1 MSPLLVLVASMAAV
15 IGLIV
20 WARLH
25 AFLALLIGAVLVGV
39 LAPAMPAAESV
50 ALAAAEL
57 GAVVGRVGII
67 IALASFIGLGLQHS
81 GGAARIGAFFLGL
94 AGTSRSHY
102 AMAASGYILS
112 IPVFFDTVFYLMAPL
127 IRAMHAQA
135 RWGYALLL
143 MAVVG
148 GAAATHVFVPPTPGP
163 LAAASQLGVDLGLM
177 ILIGAF
183 VGIVA
188 TMGGLLYA
196 SWAFR
201 HWPDLASRVRRE
213 IEHSSTVAAPATAEA
228 GTPSLFLS
236 FLPIVLPI
244 VLIAGRTIVAA
255 GGVAGPA
262 ADAVTFFGDPNVALF
277 LALLATMYLLVST
290 RGFSRDRMSALAEEA
305 FASAGTIILI
315 TAAGGAYGGMLT
327 RAEIGGTLAD
337 LASAA
342 GLPVLL
348 LAFLLASLLKIAQG
362 SSTVAIITSASVLSG
377 LYAGGDPA
385 LLPHPVYAA
394 LAAAGGSLV
403 ISWMNDSGF
412 WVIAKMGGLDNAD
425 TIRMWSGTAATI
437 GTTGFLVVVVLSWLL
452 PLR

>member
-1 MSPLLVLVASMAAV
+1 MAAV

-25 AFLALLIGAVLVGV
+25 AFLALLVGAVIVGV
-39 LAPAMPAAESV
+39 LAPAVNTADSV
-50 ALAAAEL
+50 TLAATEL
-57 GAVVGRVGII
+57 GAVTGRIGII
-67 IALASFIGLGLQHS
+67 IAFASFIGLGLQHS
-81 GGAARIGAFFLGL
+81 GGAARIGAFFIGL
-94 AGTSRSHY
+94 TGAKRGHY
-102 AMAASGYILS
+102 AMAANGYILS

-135 RWGYALLL
+135 RWGYSLFL

-163 LAAASQLGVDLGLM
+163 LAAAAQLNVDLGLM
-177 ILIGAF
+177 IPIGA
-183 VGIVA
+183 VVAVIA
-188 TMGGLLYA
+188 TMGGLVYA

-201 HWPDLASRVRRE
+201 RWPNLAANVRAE
-213 IEHSSTVAAPATAEA
+213 IERSADAAPAVDTQAL
-228 GTPSLFLS
+228 PSLGLS
-236 FLPIVLPI
+236 LAPIVLPI
-244 VLIAGRTIVAA
+244 VLIAGRTAVAA
-255 GGVAGPA
+255 MGMTGPVATTL
-262 ADAVTFFGDPNVALF
+262 TFVGDPNVALF
-277 LALLATMYLLVST
+277 LAVLMTMYLLATVRGTT
-290 RGFSRDRMSALAEEA
+290 RIQMSALAEEA

-327 RAEIGGTLAD
+327 RAEIGATLAD
-337 LASAA
+337 YAA
-342 GLPVLL
+342 AFGLPVLV

-362 SSTVAIITSASVLSG
+362 SSTVAIITSASVIAG
-377 LYAGGDPA
+377 IYAGGDPA

-412 WVIAKMGGLDNAD
+412 WVIAKMGGLDNSE
-425 TIRMWSGTAATI
+425 TLRMWTGTAATI
-437 GTTGFLVVVVLSWLL
+437 GTVGFLTAVLLSWIL

>member
-1 MSPLLVLVASMAAV
+1 MHPLLVLVVSMAVV

-39 LAPAMPAAESV
+39 LSPAIVTAESV
-50 ALAAAEL
+50 TLAATEL
-57 GAVVGRVGII
+57 GAVTGRIGII

-94 AGTSRSHY
+94 TGAKRGHY
-102 AMAASGYILS
+102 AMAANGYILS

-127 IRAMHAQA
+127 IKAMHVQA
-135 RWGYALLL
+135 RWGYSLFL

-148 GAAATHVFVPPTPGP
+148 GAASTHVFVPPTPGP

-177 ILIGAF
+177 ILIGAVVAA
-183 VGIVA
+183 VGTA
-188 TMGGLLYA
+188 GGLVYA
-196 SWAFR
+196 SWAFKR
-201 HWPDLASRVRRE
+201 WPDLGSQVRADIEQASAGEGATQTGRE
-213 IEHSSTVAAPATAEA
+213 
-228 GTPSLFLS
+228 PSLALS

-244 VLIAGRTIVAA
+244 ILIAGRTVVAA
-255 GGVAGPA
+255 SGLTGPL
-262 ADAVTFFGDPNVALF
+262 AVTATFLGDPNVALF

-290 RGFSRDRMSALAEEA
+290 RGMSRLQMAALTEEA

-327 RAEIGGTLAD
+327 RAQIGTTLAD
-337 LASAA
+337 YAA
-342 GLPVLL
+342 ALGLPILV

-362 SSTVAIITSASVLSG
+362 SSTVAIITSASVLAGIYASG
-377 LYAGGDPA
+377 DAA

-412 WVIAKMGGLDNAD
+412 WVIAKMGGLNNSEAL
-425 TIRMWSGTAATI
+425 RMWTGTAATV
-437 GTTGFLVVVVLSWLL
+437 GTTGFLAVVLLSWLL
-452 PLR
+452 PLK

>member
-1 MSPLLVLVASMAAV
+1 MHPLLVLIVSMAVV

-25 AFLALLIGAVLVGV
+25 AFLALLIGAVVVGV
-39 LAPAMPAAESV
+39 LAPAINPAESV
-50 ALAAAEL
+50 TLAATEL
-57 GAVVGRVGII
+57 GAVTGRIGII
-67 IALASFIGLGLQHS
+67 IALASFIGLGLQQS

-94 AGTSRSHY
+94 AGPARSHY
-102 AMAASGYILS
+102 AMAASGYVLS

-127 IRAMHAQA
+127 IKAMHVQA
-135 RWGYALLL
+135 RGGYSLFL

-177 ILIGAF
+177 IM
-183 VGIVA
+183 VGLAVSCVA
-188 TMGGLLYA
+188 VFGGLAYA

-201 HWPDLASRVRRE
+201 KWPDLAAQVRSDVERAASQEDAASTGRE
-213 IEHSSTVAAPATAEA
+213 
-228 GTPSLFLS
+228 PSLALS
-236 FLPIVLPI
+236 FLPIVLPM
-244 VLIAGRTIVAA
+244 VLIAGRTVVAA
-255 GGVAGPA
+255 LGLTGSFATV
-262 ADAVTFFGDPNVALF
+262 VTFFGDPNVALF
-277 LALLATMYLLVST
+277 LALLATMYLLWTT
-290 RGFSRDRMSALAEEA
+290 RGMSRIEMASLTEEA

-327 RAEIGGTLAD
+327 RADIGTTLAD
-337 LASAA
+337 YAA
-342 GLPVLL
+342 AMGLPVLL

-362 SSTVAIITSASVLSG
+362 SSTVAIITSASVIAG
-377 LYAGGDPA
+377 IYAGGDPA

-412 WVIAKMGGLDNAD
+412 WVIAKMGGLNNSE
-425 TIRMWSGTAATI
+425 TLRMWTGTAAAV
-437 GTTGFLVVVVLSWLL
+437 GTTGFLAAVLLSWFL

>member
-1 MSPLLVLVASMAAV
+1 MIAV

-39 LAPAMPAAESV
+39 LSPGVATAESV
-50 ALAAAEL
+50 TLAATEL
-57 GAVVGRVGII
+57 GAVTGRIGII

-81 GGAARIGAFFLGL
+81 GGAARIGASFLGL
-94 AGTSRSHY
+94 TGARRGHY
-102 AMAASGYILS
+102 AMAANGYILS

-127 IRAMHAQA
+127 IKAMHAQA
-135 RWGYALLL
+135 RWGYSLFL

-148 GAAATHVFVPPTPGP
+148 GAASTHVFVPPTPGP

-177 ILIGAF
+177 ILVGA
-183 VGIVA
+183 VVA
-188 TMGGLLYA
+188 VVSTCGGLAYA

-201 HWPDLASRVRRE
+201 RWPDLGAQARAR
-213 IEHSSTVAAPATAEA
+213 IEQTSAESGDTPAER
-228 GTPSLFLS
+228 TPSLALS
-236 FLPIVLPI
+236 FMPIVLPI

-255 GGVAGPA
+255 AGLTGPV
-262 ADAVTFFGDPNVALF
+262 AVTATFLGDPNVALF
-277 LALLATMYLLVST
+277 LALLATMYLLVTT
-290 RGFSRDRMSALAEEA
+290 RGMSRTATAALAEEA

-327 RAEIGGTLAD
+327 RAQIGATLAD
-337 LASAA
+337 YAA
-342 GLPVLL
+342 ALGLPILL

-362 SSTVAIITSASVLSG
+362 SSTVAIITSASVIAG
-377 LYAGGDPA
+377 IYAGGA
-385 LLPHPVYAA
+385 ASLPHPVYAA

-412 WVIAKMGGLDNAD
+412 WVIAKMGDLNNSE
-425 TIRMWSGTAATI
+425 TLRMWTGTAAAV
-437 GTTGFLVVVVLSWLL
+437 GTTGFLTVVLLSWVL
-452 PLR
+452 PLK